1 MAPPFSAEQFFAVFS
16 RYNEAVFPIQIAFLI
31 LAAASVVAA
40 ARRPRS
46 ARLILGFLALL
57 WAWMGVVYHWIF
69 FASINPAAMIFGALF
84 VLEAA
89 LLVRV
94 ALTRADLVVKPE
106 LDAFGV
112 MGGLLLGYGLVV
124 YPILNWSV
132 GHRYPAQPTFG
143 LPCPTTI
150 FTMGLLLWVK
160 GRVPW
165 HLLVVPALWSV
176 VGSSA
181 VRYFGVIEDAAL
193 PVAGIVGA
201 GALLLRNRRL
211 AAEAPIAPSRVGHD
225 GG

>member
-1 MAPPFSAEQFFAVFS
+1 MAPPFSADQFFAVFS
-16 RYNEAVFPIQIAFLI
+16 RYNQAVFPIQIAFFI

-40 ARRPRS
+40 VRWSRS
-46 ARLILGFLALL
+46 SRLIVGFLALL

-89 LLVRV
+89 LLVWFSVNRGN
-94 ALTRADLVVKPE
+94 LVVKPE
-106 LDAFGV
+106 LDVFGV
-112 MGGLLLGYGLVV
+112 MGGLLLAYGLVV
-124 YPILNWSV
+124 YPVLNWTV

-150 FTMGLLLWVK
+150 FTMGMLLWVK

-176 VGSSA
+176 VGTSA

-193 PVAGIVGA
+193 PVAGIAGA

-211 AAEAPIAPSRVGHD
+211 AAEAPIAPSHVGHD